1 MPEKPQSP
9 FSARFFTS
17 WLMASIFAGIGIG
30 IQHVTVPLYIRDRV
44 DFETRALAIS
54 GALIAQ
60 SLPGAFL
67 ALFGGALADRVEKR
81 RILVRTFGLA
91 AAVSVVYVLLLLSGT
106 AIVWPVYPLAALV
119 GAAGAFTNPARQ
131 AQLPQIVGR
140 EQLQNAVILGTMGY
154 MATFQFVG
162 PAVGGLVT
170 DAVSLT
176 AAFAL
181 EVVLLL
187 IAAALFWRIP
197 TGTPEPSERRI
208 LEDLVAGLRYVKG
221 HPQIRELL
229 MIGGIPGFFFM
240 GPFGV
245 TVPLIV
251 PDVLERS
258 DRWVG
263 FLWGAF
269 GAGIFCGSILLT
281 RIRVPYRG
289 GAVICATISGGLMLT
304 LYSRTTD
311 VRLVLPVLFVW
322 GLGAAVFI
330 NFVVALLQELAEER
344 MMGRTMSM
352 YSLVFFVSG
361 PLGYAQ
367 AGLLTDRYGP
377 QHTLLLNGL
386 TAIVCGVL
394 ALTILRNA
402 RAVR

>member
-1 MPEKPQSP
+1 MTERPSSP
-9 FSARFFTS
+9 FTARYFTS
-17 WLMASIFAGIGIG
+17 WLIASVFAGTGIG

-67 ALFGGALADRVEKR
+67 ALFGGALADRIEKR

-91 AAVSVVYVLLLLSGT
+91 AAVSTGYVGLLLMDTSV
-106 AIVWPVYPLAALV
+106 VWPVYPLAALV

-131 AQLPQIVGR
+131 SQLPQIVSKQ
-140 EQLQNAVILGTMGY
+140 QLQNAVILGTMGY

-162 PAVGGLVT
+162 PSIGGLVT

-176 AAFAL
+176 AAFGL
-181 EVVLLL
+181 EVILLL
-187 IAAALFWRIP
+187 IAAALFFRIP
-197 TGTPEPSERRI
+197 TGTPEPTDRRI
-208 LEDLVAGLRYVKG
+208 LDDLVAGLRYVRSHK
-221 HPQIRELL
+221 QIRELL
-229 MIGGIPGFFFM
+229 LVGGIPGFFFM

-251 PDVLERS
+251 PDVLQRS

-269 GAGIFCGSILLT
+269 GAGIFVGSVLLT

-289 GAVICATISGGLMLT
+289 AAVIGATISGGVMLT
-304 LYSRTTD
+304 LYSRTDD
-311 VRLVLPVLFVW
+311 VRLILPILFAW

-330 NFVVALLQELAEER
+330 NFVVALLQELSEER

-352 YSLVFFVSG
+352 YSLVFFLSG

-367 AGLLTDRYGP
+367 AGLLTNRFGP
-377 QHTLLLNGL
+377 SRRCSS
-386 TAIVCGVL
+386 TASPQ
-394 ALTILRNA
+394 
-402 RAVR
+402 